1 MANIHN
7 NLSDLFSAIANAIRN
22 KTGKEDQIIA
32 DKFPDEI
39 TNIQTGIDTS
49 DATAV
54 AADIKKG
61 KIAYSKGEKI
71 TGTSVAVDTTAG
83 TATAAD
89 IKSGKIAFSKGSKI
103 TGTMATRT
111 LPAPTIS
118 VNSSGTITATENLSN
133 AGYYATGSKSATLK
147 LSSSQDSDFVAS
159 NIKKGVTI
167 FGVTG
172 TLQSGQLKSRFTNPS
187 SRTVIAT
194 SSTLKLFLWNTDAYG
209 NGDPI
214 QTLCGLTATLRN
226 DPGDEFMIRYP
237 GESSSLNSITLGYAD
252 EYGSFIQDETTFT
265 FNPGTGNDD
274 GYILIDLNGLSSRIK
289 NFVTSGNRDIGG
301 GSYYYTYL

>member
-54 AADIKKG
+54 AADIQQG
-61 KIAYSKGEKI
+61 KTAYAKGEKI

-89 IKSGKIAFSKGSKI
+89 IKSGEIAFSKGSKI

-118 VNSSGTITATENLSN
+118 VSSSGTITATENLSS
-133 AGYYATGSKSATLK
+133 AGYYNTGSKSATLK
-147 LSSSQDSDFVAS
+147 LSSAHDSDFVAA
-159 NIKKGVTI
+159 NIKNGVNI
-167 FGVTG
+167 FGITG
-172 TLQSGQLKSRFTNPS
+172 TYEGGTPEYFRIKNGSTNDYMY
-187 SRTVIAT
+187 
-194 SSTLKLFLWNTDAYG
+194 TDVRS
-209 NGDPI
+209 
-214 QTLCGLTATLRN
+214 QTLTLILPKPIKTLYGLSA
-226 DPGDEFMIRYP
+226 D
-237 GESSSLNSITLGYAD
+237 LNSIDDVPYELAYPST
-252 EYGSFIQDETTFT
+252 SSPDETNVKQVVF
-265 FNPGTGNDD
+265 GAYSERR
-274 GYILIDLNGLSSRIK
+274 GYIIRTNALFSIEGNKIVIDLSDLNPSVEDIILADLYEGKGIA
-289 NFVTSGNRDIGG
+289 SGM
-301 GSYYYTYL
+301 YVPA

>member
-7 NLSDLFSAIANAIRN
+7 SLSELFSAIANAIRT
-22 KTGKEDQIIA
+22 KTGKEDQIVA
-32 DKFPDEI
+32 DNFPDEI
-39 TNIQTGIDTS
+39 TGIQTGVDTS

-54 AADIKKG
+54 AADIQQG
-61 KIAYSKGEKI
+61 KTAYAKGEKI

-118 VNSSGTITATENLSN
+118 VNSSGTITATENLSS

-159 NIKKGVTI
+159 NIKSGVTI

-172 TLQSGQLKSRFTNPS
+172 TAETKGKIANVTINNESGDYIALYFTASKYGDLDVGENITL
-187 SRTVIAT
+187 TVNVGEFVHVVVNTQT
-194 SSTLKLFLWNTDAYG
+194 SVRSTGCCGYREWSNGVTKDDDAYSFPIEDTGGSTLTGTITIFD
-209 NGDPI
+209 DP
-214 QTLCGLTATLRN
+214 
-226 DPGDEFMIRYP
+226 F
-237 GESSSLNSITLGYAD
+237 
-252 EYGSFIQDETTFT
+252 
-265 FNPGTGNDD
+265 
-274 GYILIDLNGLSSRIK
+274 
-289 NFVTSGNRDIGG
+289 
-301 GSYYYTYL
+301 

>member
-7 NLSDLFSAIANAIRN
+7 SLSDLFSAIANAIRT
-22 KTGKEDQIIA
+22 KTGKEDQIVA
-32 DKFPDEI
+32 DNFPDEI
-39 TNIQTGIDTS
+39 TGIQTGVDTS

-54 AADIKKG
+54 ATDIQQG
-61 KIAYSKGEKI
+61 KTAYAKGEKI

-83 TATAAD
+83 TVTAAD

-118 VNSSGTITATENLSN
+118 VNSSGTITATEKLLN

-159 NIKKGVTI
+159 NIKKGITI

-172 TLQSGQLKSRFTNPS
+172 SYEAPS
-187 SRTVIAT
+187 NAVEIYST
-194 SSTLKLFLWNTDAYG
+194 SSG
-209 NGDPI
+209 S
-214 QTLCGLTATLRN
+214 GLTINSSGTSMSLTLSKQCKELVGVN
-226 DPGDEFMIRYP
+226 ALLKNESGDEYIMSYTPKDDGVLEITFYTANDV
-237 GESSSLNSITLGYAD
+237 NSIGRDFA
-252 EYGSFIQDETTFT
+252 SFSIS
-265 FNPGTGNDD
+265 GNKITINISELRSSMARVICDD
-274 GYILIDLNGLSSRIK
+274 GLYSGSWVFVAYIPA
-289 NFVTSGNRDIGG
+289 
-301 GSYYYTYL
+301 

>member
-1 MANIHN
+1 MVNVHN
-7 NLSDLFSAIANAIRN
+7 NLSDLFSAIANAIRS
-22 KTGKEDQIIA
+22 KTGKKDQIIA

-71 TGTSVAVDTTAG
+71 TGTSVAVDTTTG

-89 IKSGKIAFSKGSKI
+89 IRSGKIAFSKGSKI

-118 VNSSGTITATENLSN
+118 VSSSGTITATEKLSS

-159 NIKKGVTI
+159 NIKSGVTI

-172 TLQSGQLKSRFTNPS
+172 SYQAPTNNVETEVLLVADDTLSKSGTTIILQTSKNIKQLLSVYGDITTSTKYDYCFSYPYQDDYNSFYFRTGKNYQEFYGSDCTFYTNGK
-187 SRTVIAT
+187 TVSIY
-194 SSTLKLFLWNTDAYG
+194 TDE
-209 NGDPI
+209 
-214 QTLCGLTATLRN
+214 LRN
-226 DPGDEFMIRYP
+226 DILELTSDPIGTR
-237 GESSSLNSITLGYAD
+237 SSDAYVVIT
-252 EYGSFIQDETTFT
+252 
-265 FNPGTGNDD
+265 
-274 GYILIDLNGLSSRIK
+274 YIPE
-289 NFVTSGNRDIGG
+289 
-301 GSYYYTYL
+301 

>member
-7 NLSDLFSAIANAIRN
+7 SLSDLFSAIANAIRA
-22 KTGKEDQIIA
+22 KTGKEDQIVA
-32 DKFPDEI
+32 DNFPDEI
-39 TNIQTGIDTS
+39 TGIQTGVDTS

-54 AADIKKG
+54 AADIQQG
-61 KIAYSKGEKI
+61 KTAYAKGEKI

-118 VNSSGTITATENLSN
+118 VNSSGTITATENLSS

-159 NIKKGVTI
+159 NIKKGITI

-172 TLQSGQLKSRFTNPS
+172 TLAIQPKSEMVTIEGSDTTIIRTVNSYINPMIVGHVYGIRKPNGTSTGVAGGCHGTPKTGANGTAYTS
-187 SRTVIAT
+187 SRNPVEFYF
-194 SSTLKLFLWNTDAYG
+194 K
-209 NGDPI
+209 I
-214 QTLCGLTATLRN
+214 Q
-226 DPGDEFMIRYP
+226 
-237 GESSSLNSITLGYAD
+237 
-252 EYGSFIQDETTFT
+252 
-265 FNPGTGNDD
+265 GTGNQ
-274 GYILIDLNGLSSRIK
+274 YSIIDNGGDEVVQSIDYAY
-289 NFVTSGNRDIGG
+289 FIFIEQE
-301 GSYYYTYL
+301 

>member
-83 TATAAD
+83 TAAAAD

-118 VNSSGTITATENLSN
+118 VNSSGAITATEKLSS
-133 AGYYATGSKSATLK
+133 AGYYATGSKTATLK

-159 NIKKGVTI
+159 NIKQGVTI
-167 FGVTG
+167 FGLTG
-172 TLQSGQLKSRFTNPS
+172 TLQSSLNPEVF
-187 SRTVIAT
+187 RA
-194 SSTLKLFLWNTDAYG
+194 WAD
-209 NGDPI
+209 
-214 QTLCGLTATLRN
+214 N
-226 DPGDEFMIRYP
+226 DI
-237 GESSSLNSITLGYAD
+237 SLNSSGSIMTITLPKSCKQLVGICGILVNDVGDDYMVGYPVGGGDGRFLDNISFTIARGKNSMRENSAYFTISGNKINIEVSD
-252 EYGSFIQDETTFT
+252 LGSAVSAVVCE
-265 FNPGTGNDD
+265 
-274 GYILIDLNGLSSRIK
+274 NGLAADR
-289 NFVTSGNRDIGG
+289 NALDIA
-301 GSYYYTYL
+301 YIPI

>member
-118 VNSSGTITATENLSN
+118 VNSSGTITATEKLSS
-133 AGYYATGSKSATLK
+133 AGYYNTGSKSTTLK
-147 LSSSQDSDFVAS
+147 LSSAHDSDFVAS
-159 NIKKGVTI
+159 NIKKGVSI

-172 TLQSGQLKSRFTNPS
+172 TLESGTGAITDEVDQSMMD
-187 SRTVIAT
+187 VT
-194 SSTLKLFLWNTDAYG
+194 SSTLVLTLTKSCSQVLTIFGRIHADSGVWNVGYPNPQIFKKPVASSKTRIFYSHED
-209 NGDPI
+209 GDPAYD
-214 QTLCGLTATLRN
+214 QCRWSVSGNKLT
-226 DPGDEFMIRYP
+226 
-237 GESSSLNSITLGYAD
+237 
-252 EYGSFIQDETTFT
+252 
-265 FNPGTGNDD
+265 
-274 GYILIDLNGLSSRIK
+274 IK
-289 NFVTSGNRDIGG
+289 NSDIAGDISGSTAEESMIYVTYIPA
-301 GSYYYTYL
+301 